1 MMSNRLREVRQG
13 RGWSQAR
20 LIHALQQQADL
31 VGINVAAPASLK
43 TQLSRWENG
52 HCLPDQIYRAL
63 FCAVYAMTELDLGL
77 TSLAN
82 DSLRELGLTY
92 AETWSEGV
100 VEVTKLWQQDVNRR
114 CMLKGSAFAAAAYGM
129 PAFRWL
135 MSDTDEQ
142 PARLL
147 GVKAV
152 RPVDVAGIRQMAAT
166 FRSLDNTHGGG
177 YVRDQAVRYLDREV
191 APLLRDFS
199 YDSRTGIELFRAAA
213 ELTQLVGWMAY
224 DDAAHGL
231 SQRYLVQALRLAKA
245 AGDRSLGAEI
255 LAAMSHQAAYLG
267 QASSAVDLARA
278 AGRTARE
285 ARVPALVAEASV
297 LEAHGHAGR
306 NDARACVSALG
317 EAERTLERADR
328 SSDPQWIAYFDDAY
342 VSAKFGHCFRAL
354 GQPKQAER
362 FASRSLD
369 MDPRYVRGRAFN
381 LSLLAVTHAQQGEV
395 EQACAVGGEA
405 LDLTS
410 KLDSRRAVNYLVE
423 LRTELL
429 PYVGHAA
436 VDSFGRRVDQL
447 VAAA

>member
-1 MMSNRLREVRQG
+1 MMSNRLRETRQR

-20 LIHALQQQADL
+20 LIHALQQQAGL
-31 VGINVAAPASLK
+31 IGINVAAPASLK

-52 HCLPDQIYRAL
+52 HCLPDQIYRGL
-63 FCAVYAMTELDLGL
+63 FCAVYGMSELDLGL
-77 TSLAN
+77 TSAADDTLCDVGLA
-82 DSLRELGLTY
+82 Y

-100 VEVTKLWQQDVNRR
+100 VEVTKLWQQDVGRR
-114 CMLKGSAFAAAAYGM
+114 FVLKGSAFAAAAYGM

-135 MSDTDEQ
+135 MSDTEEQ
-142 PARLL
+142 PAKTQGSR
-147 GVKAV
+147 AV
-152 RPVDVAGIRQMAAT
+152 RTVDVAGIRHMAET

-199 YDSRTGIELFRAAA
+199 YNSRTGTELFRATA
-213 ELTQLVGWMAY
+213 ELSQLVGWMAY

-231 SQRYLVQALRLAKA
+231 AQRYLVQALRLAKA

-267 QASSAVDLARA
+267 QASSAIDLAKA
-278 AGRTARE
+278 AGRTAHA
-285 ARVPALVAEASV
+285 ARVPALVAEAAV
-297 LEAHGHAGR
+297 LEAQGHAGR
-306 NDARACVSALG
+306 NDEQACVSALG
-317 EAERTLERADR
+317 QAERTLDRADR

-342 VSAKFGHCFRAL
+342 LSAKFGHCFRAL
-354 GQPKQAER
+354 GQPKQAQR

-381 LSLLAVTHAQQGEV
+381 LSLLATTYAQQGEV
-395 EQACAVGGEA
+395 EQACTVGGQA

-410 KLDSRRAVNYLVE
+410 ELDSRRAVQYVVD
-423 LRTELL
+423 LRKELL
-429 PYVGHAA
+429 PYSGHAA
-436 VDSFGRRVDQL
+436 VDAFARRVDQL